1 MPEERGLIHVYTGPG
16 KGKTTAAVGLAVRAL
31 GWGKRVYI
39 CQFLKPANLKSG
51 EMCLLEKF
59 PGQLRWQR
67 IENGWP
73 LKKGGPNE
81 QIRQKM
87 RETIA
92 GIWPQIVSLTSQQQ
106 YDLVI
111 LDELSCCLSEGLIE
125 WAQVQKLI
133 DGKHVNVELV
143 FTGRDAPRQLVHAAD
158 LVSEIIEVKHPYT
171 NGQRARKGI
180 EY

>member
-1 MPEERGLIHVYTGPG
+1 MGEEQGLVQVYTGAG

-39 CQFLKPANLKSG
+39 CQFLKPAGVKSG
-51 EMCLLEKF
+51 EMCLAEKF
-59 PGQLRWQR
+59 PEQLTWQR

-73 LKKGGPNE
+73 LIKGGPDE
-81 QIRQKM
+81 QTRRKM
-87 RETIA
+87 SKAIGETWP
-92 GIWPQIVSLTSQQQ
+92 GIVELTSQGQ

-111 LDELSCCLSEGLIE
+111 LDELTCCLSEGLIE
-125 WAQVQKLI
+125 WDEVHALI
-133 DGKHVNVELV
+133 AGKHPDLELV
-143 FTGRDAPRQLVHAAD
+143 FTGRDAPAELIEAAD
-158 LVSEIIEVKHPYT
+158 LVSEITEVKHPFT